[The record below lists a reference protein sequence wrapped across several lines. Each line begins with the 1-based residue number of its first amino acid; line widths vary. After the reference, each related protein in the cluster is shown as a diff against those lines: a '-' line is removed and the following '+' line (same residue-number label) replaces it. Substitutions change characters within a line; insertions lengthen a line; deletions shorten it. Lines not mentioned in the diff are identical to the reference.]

1 MLAAVGLA
9 RCRSLPSVARAQPF
23 GGDTHSTSGLLVDK
37 MLGDVRSRLA
47 ARGLTLELTGTARAW
62 LVKNGYDEAFG
73 ARPLRRLIQKEVEN
87 ELARRVLANEFAE
100 GDAVRVDVV
109 DDRLAFERLTRATA
123 SPEPAIVPEVSQ
135 TA

>member
-1 MLAAVGLA
+1 MNGYDAEAVTRLCATGEA
-9 RCRSLPSVARAQPF
+9 VWV
-23 GGDTHSTSGLLVDK
+23 GGSSSTASEESGATLVQ
-37 MLGDVRSRLA
+37 LRFVRR
-47 ARGLTLELTGTARAW
+47 GTARAW